1 MFLDQLPLQQLTILR
16 QILHF
21 LKELD
26 NWLAP
31 EVISVPEPFQYW
43 QPTVHKQPKGTCLII
58 A

>member
-1 MFLDQLPLQQLTILR
+1 
-16 QILHF
+16 

-43 QPTVHKQPKGTCLII
+43 QPTIHKQSKGTCLVI